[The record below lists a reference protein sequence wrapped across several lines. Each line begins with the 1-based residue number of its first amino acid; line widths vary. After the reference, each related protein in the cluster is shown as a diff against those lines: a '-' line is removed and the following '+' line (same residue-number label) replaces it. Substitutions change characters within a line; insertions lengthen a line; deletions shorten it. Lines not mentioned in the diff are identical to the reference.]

1 MCGIVGYVGKRN
13 AQDVLLD
20 GLEKLEYRGYDSA
33 GVALA
38 LEGGIRVVKS
48 KGRLAELRKR
58 LAVEALARSGCGIGH
73 TRWATHGEPSDVNS
87 HPHSTPRVSI
97 VHNGIIENYGV
108 LKERLMAKGYTFES
122 ETDTEVL
129 VKLIDS
135 CYEGEPLKALRAA
148 LAMVRGSYALA
159 VLFRDFPDTL
169 FAVKRE
175 SPLIV
180 GWGEEENFIAS
191 DIPALLKYTRRYSV
205 LEEGDMAVVNADG
218 IRFYNEFAEPVER
231 EVLTANWD
239 QEAAEK
245 GGYPHFMLKEINEQ
259 PAAITATV
267 SPRVENG
274 LPDLRVPELT
284 DERLRRIGTVH
295 LVGCGTAMHA
305 GMVGKAAI
313 EALARV
319 PAQVEIASEF
329 RYRNPILRP
338 EDLVIIISQ
347 SGETSDTL
355 AALKLA
361 KSRGVPVLAIVNV
374 VGSSIARAADY
385 VMYTYAG
392 PEIAV
397 ASTKAYMV
405 QMCVLYLFALR
416 LAYARG
422 MQTDAEIRR
431 LTAELLRAG
440 EVIKPRLADC
450 EQIKYLASRFV
461 NTQSCFFIG
470 RGFDYSLSLE
480 GSLKLKEISY
490 VHSDAYAAG
499 ELKHGTISLV
509 TDGVPVI
516 ALATQKQVYEKTI
529 SNAKETKS
537 RGVPVLAIVNV
548 VGSSIA
554 RAADYVMYTYA
565 GPEIAVASTKAYMVQ
580 MCVLYLFAL
589 RLAYARGMQTD
600 AEIRR
605 LTAELLRAGEV
616 IKPRLADCE
625 QIKYLASRFVNT
637 QSCFFIGRGFDYSL
651 SLEGSLKLKE
661 ISYVHSDAY
670 AAGELKHGTIS
681 LVTDGVP
688 VIALATQKQV
698 YEKTISNAKETKSR
712 GAKVLLFTTR
722 DAVVPDGVAD
732 YVVRLDDYDD
742 LLMPLQLIVPLQL
755 FAYYMAVLRGCDVD
769 KPRNLAKSVTVE

>member
-1 MCGIVGYVGKRN
+1 MCGIVGYVGKRS

-38 LEGGIRVVKS
+38 LDGGIRVVKS
-48 KGRLAELRKR
+48 KGRLTQLRQK
-58 LAVEALARSGCGIGH
+58 LAAQALAQSFCGIGH

-97 VHNGIIENYGV
+97 VHNGIIENYGI

-135 CYEGEPLKALRAA
+135 CYTGDPLRALQEA
-148 LAMVRGSYALA
+148 LAKVRGSYALA
-159 VLFRDFPDTL
+159 VLFRDRPDTI

-180 GWGEEENFIAS
+180 GWGEGENFVAS

-205 LEEGDMAVVNADG
+205 LEEGDMAVCTAEG
-218 IRFYNEFAEPVER
+218 IRFYNEFAEPVQR
-231 EVLTANWD
+231 PVLTADWD
-239 QEAAEK
+239 MEAAEK

-259 PAAITATV
+259 PTAITATV
-267 SPRVENG
+267 SPRVEDG
-274 LPDLRVPELT
+274 MPDLRIPQLT
-284 DERLRRIGTVH
+284 DEVLRSIGTVH

-313 EALARV
+313 ETLARV
-319 PAQVEIASEF
+319 PAEVDIASEF
-329 RYRNPILRP
+329 RYRDPILNP
-338 EDLVIIISQ
+338 NDLVIIISQ

-385 VMYTYAG
+385 VLYTYAG

-405 QMCVLYLFALR
+405 QLCVLYLFALR

-422 MQTDAEIRR
+422 RLSAAETRR
-431 LTAELLRAG
+431 YTAQLLRAP
-440 EVIKPRLADC
+440 EIIKARLADC
-450 EQIKYLASRFV
+450 EQIKYLASRYM

-499 ELKHGTISLV
+499 ELKHGTISLI

-516 ALATQKQVYEKTI
+516 ALATQKQVYEKII
-529 SNAKETKS
+529 SNAKET
-537 RGVPVLAIVNV
+537 R
-548 VGSSIA
+548 
-554 RAADYVMYTYA
+554 
-565 GPEIAVASTKAYMVQ
+565 
-580 MCVLYLFAL
+580 
-589 RLAYARGMQTD
+589 
-600 AEIRR
+600 
-605 LTAELLRAGEV
+605 
-616 IKPRLADCE
+616 
-625 QIKYLASRFVNT
+625 
-637 QSCFFIGRGFDYSL
+637 
-651 SLEGSLKLKE
+651 
-661 ISYVHSDAY
+661 
-670 AAGELKHGTIS
+670 
-681 LVTDGVP
+681 
-688 VIALATQKQV
+688 
-698 YEKTISNAKETKSR
+698 SR
-712 GAKVLLFTTR
+712 GARVLLFTTK
-722 DAVVPDGVAD
+722 DAVVPEGVAD
-732 YVVRLDDYDD
+732 AVIRLDEYED

>member
-1 MCGIVGYVGKRN
+1 MEVFCMCGIVGYVGKRS

-38 LEGGIRVVKS
+38 LDGGIRVVKS
-48 KGRLAELRKR
+48 KGRLTQLRQK
-58 LAVEALARSGCGIGH
+58 LAAQVLAQSFCGIGH

-97 VHNGIIENYGV
+97 VHNGIIENYGI

-135 CYEGEPLKALRAA
+135 CYTGDPLRALQEA
-148 LAMVRGSYALA
+148 LAKVRGSYALA
-159 VLFRDFPDTL
+159 VLFRDRPDTI

-180 GWGEEENFIAS
+180 GWGEGENFVAS

-205 LEEGDMAVVNADG
+205 LEEGDMAVCTAEG
-218 IRFYNEFAEPVER
+218 IRFYNEFAEPVQR
-231 EVLTANWD
+231 PVLTADWD
-239 QEAAEK
+239 MEAAEK

-259 PAAITATV
+259 PTAITATV
-267 SPRVENG
+267 SPRVEDG
-274 LPDLRVPELT
+274 MPDLRIPQLT
-284 DERLRRIGTVH
+284 DEVLRGIGTVH

-313 EALARV
+313 ETLARV
-319 PAQVEIASEF
+319 PAEVDIASEF
-329 RYRNPILRP
+329 RYRDPILNP
-338 EDLVIIISQ
+338 NDLVIIISQ

-385 VMYTYAG
+385 VLYTYAG

-405 QMCVLYLFALR
+405 QLCVLYLFALR

-422 MQTDAEIRR
+422 RLSAAETRR
-431 LTAELLRAG
+431 YTAQLLRAP
-440 EVIKPRLADC
+440 EIIKARLADC
-450 EQIKYLASRFV
+450 EQIKYLASRYM

-499 ELKHGTISLV
+499 ELKHGTISL
-509 TDGVPVI
+509 I
-516 ALATQKQVYEKTI
+516 
-529 SNAKETKS
+529 
-537 RGVPVLAIVNV
+537 
-548 VGSSIA
+548 
-554 RAADYVMYTYA
+554 
-565 GPEIAVASTKAYMVQ
+565 
-580 MCVLYLFAL
+580 
-589 RLAYARGMQTD
+589 
-600 AEIRR
+600 
-605 LTAELLRAGEV
+605 
-616 IKPRLADCE
+616 
-625 QIKYLASRFVNT
+625 
-637 QSCFFIGRGFDYSL
+637 
-651 SLEGSLKLKE
+651 
-661 ISYVHSDAY
+661 
-670 AAGELKHGTIS
+670 
-681 LVTDGVP
+681 TDGVP

-712 GAKVLLFTTR
+712 GARVILFTTK
-722 DAVVPDGVAD
+722 DIVVPEGVAD
-732 YVVRLDDYDD
+732 YVVRLDDYDE

>member
-13 AQDVLLD
+13 AQNVLLD

-48 KGRLAELRKR
+48 KGRLAELRKK
-58 LAVEALARSGCGIGH
+58 LELQALAESRCGIGH

-97 VHNGIIENYGV
+97 VHNGIIENYGI

-129 VKLIDS
+129 VKLIDN
-135 CYEGEPLKALRAA
+135 CYEGEPLKALHEA
-148 LAMVRGSYALA
+148 LGMVRGSYALA
-159 VLFRDFPDTL
+159 VLFRDFPDTV

-180 GWGEEENFIAS
+180 GWGEGENFVAS
-191 DIPALLKYTRRYSV
+191 DIPALLKYTRKYSV
-205 LEEGDMAVVNADG
+205 LEEGDLAVVTAGG
-218 IRFYNEFAEPVER
+218 IQFYNEFAEPVER
-231 EVLTANWD
+231 EVLTADWD
-239 QEAAEK
+239 MEAAEK

-259 PAAITATV
+259 PTAITATV

-274 LPDLRVPELT
+274 LPDLRIPELS
-284 DERLRRIGTVH
+284 DEVLRGIGTIH
-295 LVGCGTAMHA
+295 LVACGTAMHA

-319 PAQVEIASEF
+319 PAEVDIASEF
-329 RYRNPILRP
+329 RYRDPILRP
-338 EDLVIIISQ
+338 NDLVIIISQ

-385 VMYTYAG
+385 VLYTYAG

-405 QMCVLYLFALR
+405 QMCVLYLFAFR
-416 LAYARG
+416 LALARG
-422 MQTDAEIRR
+422 EQTEAEIRR
-431 LTAELLRAG
+431 LTAELLRAS
-440 EVIKPRLADC
+440 EVIRPRLADC

-499 ELKHGTISLV
+499 ELKHGTISLI
-509 TDGVPVI
+509 T
-516 ALATQKQVYEKTI
+516 E
-529 SNAKETKS
+529 
-537 RGVPVLAIVNV
+537 
-548 VGSSIA
+548 
-554 RAADYVMYTYA
+554 
-565 GPEIAVASTKAYMVQ
+565 
-580 MCVLYLFAL
+580 
-589 RLAYARGMQTD
+589 
-600 AEIRR
+600 
-605 LTAELLRAGEV
+605 
-616 IKPRLADCE
+616 
-625 QIKYLASRFVNT
+625 
-637 QSCFFIGRGFDYSL
+637 
-651 SLEGSLKLKE
+651 
-661 ISYVHSDAY
+661 
-670 AAGELKHGTIS
+670 
-681 LVTDGVP
+681 GVP

-712 GAKVLLFTTR
+712 GAKVLLFTTK
-722 DAVVPDGVAD
+722 DAVVPEGVAD
-732 YVVRLDDYDD
+732 HVVRLDDYDD

>member
-38 LEGGIRVVKS
+38 LDGAIRVVKS
-48 KGRLAELRKR
+48 KGRLAELRQK
-58 LAVEALARSGCGIGH
+58 LAAQALAESSCGIGH

-97 VHNGIIENYGV
+97 VHNGIIENYGI
-108 LKERLMAKGYTFES
+108 LKERLIAKGYTFES

-135 CYEGEPLKALRAA
+135 CYEGEPLRALHAA

-159 VLFRDFPDTL
+159 VLFRDFPDTV

-180 GWGEEENFIAS
+180 GWGEGENFVAS
-191 DIPALLKYTRRYSV
+191 DIPALLKYTRKYSV
-205 LEEGDMAVVNADG
+205 LEEGDMAVVTAEG

-231 EVLTANWD
+231 EVLTADWD

-274 LPDLRVPELT
+274 LPDLRIPELS
-284 DERLRRIGTVH
+284 DEMLKKIGTVH
-295 LVGCGTAMHA
+295 LVACGTAMHA

-319 PAQVEIASEF
+319 PAEVDIASEF
-329 RYRNPILRP
+329 RYRDPILKP
-338 EDLVIIISQ
+338 DDLVIIISQ

-385 VMYTYAG
+385 VLYTYAG

-422 MQTDAEIRR
+422 AQTEAETRR
-431 LTAELLRAG
+431 LTAELLRAS

-499 ELKHGTISLV
+499 ELKHGTISL
-509 TDGVPVI
+509 I
-516 ALATQKQVYEKTI
+516 
-529 SNAKETKS
+529 
-537 RGVPVLAIVNV
+537 
-548 VGSSIA
+548 
-554 RAADYVMYTYA
+554 
-565 GPEIAVASTKAYMVQ
+565 
-580 MCVLYLFAL
+580 
-589 RLAYARGMQTD
+589 
-600 AEIRR
+600 
-605 LTAELLRAGEV
+605 
-616 IKPRLADCE
+616 
-625 QIKYLASRFVNT
+625 
-637 QSCFFIGRGFDYSL
+637 
-651 SLEGSLKLKE
+651 
-661 ISYVHSDAY
+661 
-670 AAGELKHGTIS
+670 
-681 LVTDGVP
+681 TDGVP

-712 GAKVLLFTTR
+712 GAKVLLFTTK
-722 DAVVPDGVAD
+722 DAVVPEGVAD
-732 YVVRLDDYDD
+732 YVVRLDEYED

>member
-108 LKERLMAKGYTFES
+108 LKERLKAKGYTFES

-239 QEAAEK
+239 QKAAEK

-416 LAYARG
+416 LAY
-422 MQTDAEIRR
+422 
-431 LTAELLRAG
+431 
-440 EVIKPRLADC
+440 V
-450 EQIKYLASRFV
+450 
-461 NTQSCFFIG
+461 
-470 RGFDYSLSLE
+470 
-480 GSLKLKEISY
+480 
-490 VHSDAYAAG
+490 
-499 ELKHGTISLV
+499 
-509 TDGVPVI
+509 
-516 ALATQKQVYEKTI
+516 
-529 SNAKETKS
+529 
-537 RGVPVLAIVNV
+537 
-548 VGSSIA
+548 
-554 RAADYVMYTYA
+554 
-565 GPEIAVASTKAYMVQ
+565 
-580 MCVLYLFAL
+580 
-589 RLAYARGMQTD
+589 RGMQTD